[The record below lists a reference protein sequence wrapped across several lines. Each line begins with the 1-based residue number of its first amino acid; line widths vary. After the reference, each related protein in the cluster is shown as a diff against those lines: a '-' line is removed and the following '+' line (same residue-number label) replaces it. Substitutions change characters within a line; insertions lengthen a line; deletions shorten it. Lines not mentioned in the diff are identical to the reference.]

1 MWVSP
6 PATGG
11 ARILAPRM
19 RIAQVGEARYLAAS
33 GRVPERTVWG
43 DGTPSRGP
51 ERKGSPVVNASL
63 ILVTADK
70 PPREV
75 PLKKSTLIIGRQDTC
90 HIRIPSDS
98 VSRQHCELRVED
110 NGVTV
115 RDLGSSNG
123 TFVNKRRV
131 NQAELAAGDV
141 LSIGSFTFVVKIGD
155 APPSVDPASVLAA
168 SSPVSDATKSAPDH
182 PVKPSSSTQPKPT
195 PKPAAKPGT
204 GGKGSVL
211 DEIDTETLSKMADDS
226 SFAEFDFSDDDEK
239 NQPKL

>member
-1 MWVSP
+1 M
-6 PATGG
+6 
-11 ARILAPRM
+11 
-19 RIAQVGEARYLAAS
+19 
-33 GRVPERTVWG
+33 
-43 DGTPSRGP
+43 
-51 ERKGSPVVNASL
+51 VNASL

-75 PLKKSTLIIGRQDTC
+75 PLKKSTLIVGRQDTC

-110 NGVTV
+110 DAVTV

-123 TFVNKRRV
+123 TYVNKRRV
-131 NQAELAAGDV
+131 NQTELAAGDV

-155 APPSVDPASVLAA
+155 APPSVDPVKVLAA
-168 SSPVSDATKSAPDH
+168 ASPVLDATKSAPDH
-182 PVKPSSSTQPKPT
+182 PAKPASSTQPKPT
-195 PKPAAKPGT
+195 SKPTPPKSAPPAA

>member
-1 MWVSP
+1 M
-6 PATGG
+6 
-11 ARILAPRM
+11 
-19 RIAQVGEARYLAAS
+19 
-33 GRVPERTVWG
+33 
-43 DGTPSRGP
+43 
-51 ERKGSPVVNASL
+51 VNASL

-75 PLKKSTLIIGRQDTC
+75 PLKKSTLIVGRQDTC

-131 NQAELAAGDV
+131 NQTELAAGDV

-155 APPSVDPASVLAA
+155 APPSVDPARVLAA
-168 SSPVSDATKSAPDH
+168 SSPVSAATKSSPDH
-182 PVKPSSSTQPKPT
+182 PASTKPASKPTKPS
-195 PKPAAKPGT
+195 A

-211 DEIDTETLSKMADDS
+211 DEIDTEALSQMADDS

-239 NQPKL
+239 DQPKL

>member
-1 MWVSP
+1 
-6 PATGG
+6 
-11 ARILAPRM
+11 
-19 RIAQVGEARYLAAS
+19 
-33 GRVPERTVWG
+33 
-43 DGTPSRGP
+43 
-51 ERKGSPVVNASL
+51 VVNASL

-75 PLKKSTLIIGRQDTC
+75 PLKKSTLIVGRQDTC

-110 NGVTV
+110 DAVTV

-131 NQAELAAGDV
+131 NQTELAAGDV

-155 APPSVDPASVLAA
+155 APPSVDPVKVLAA
-168 SSPVSDATKSAPDH
+168 ASPVLDPTKSAPDH
-182 PVKPSSSTQPKPT
+182 PAKPSSASQPKPS
-195 PKPAAKPGT
+195 PKPAPAKPAA

>member
-1 MWVSP
+1 M
-6 PATGG
+6 
-11 ARILAPRM
+11 
-19 RIAQVGEARYLAAS
+19 
-33 GRVPERTVWG
+33 
-43 DGTPSRGP
+43 
-51 ERKGSPVVNASL
+51 VNASL

-75 PLKKSTLIIGRQDTC
+75 PLKKSTLIVGRQDTC

-131 NQAELAAGDV
+131 NQTELAAGDV
-141 LSIGSFTFVVKIGD
+141 LSIGRFTFVVKIGD
-155 APPSVDPASVLAA
+155 APPTVDPASVLAA
-168 SSPVSDATKSAPDH
+168 AAPVSAATKSAPDH
-182 PVKPSSSTQPKPT
+182 PAKPSSSTKPKPS
-195 PKPAAKPGT
+195 PAKPAA

-211 DEIDTETLSKMADDS
+211 DEIDTETLSNMADDS

-239 NQPKL
+239 DQPKL